1 MSRMLSRILQYTLY
15 DGQSKGSINH
25 LWSILHQQPDVQTV
39 TAGQVCR
46 QLQADSQLAV
56 GSQHS
61 SQPGLSGVWT
71 HVVGE
76 REGGGRELTGRG
88 GEEEGRIN
96 PCRVSRYGD
105 CN

>member
-1 MSRMLSRILQYTLY
+1 MSRIMSRMLQYTLY
-15 DGQSKGSINH
+15 HGQSKGSINH

-76 REGGGRELTGRG
+76 RDGGWRELSSRG
-88 GEEEGRIN
+88 GEEEGRII
-96 PCRVSRYGD
+96 PRFVSRYGD

>member
-1 MSRMLSRILQYTLY
+1 MSRIMSSLLQYTLY

-71 HVVGE
+71 HVVGGRE
-76 REGGGRELTGRG
+76 RGGRELTSRG
-88 GEEEGRIN
+88 GEEEGRID
-96 PCRVSRYGD
+96 PCRISRYGD